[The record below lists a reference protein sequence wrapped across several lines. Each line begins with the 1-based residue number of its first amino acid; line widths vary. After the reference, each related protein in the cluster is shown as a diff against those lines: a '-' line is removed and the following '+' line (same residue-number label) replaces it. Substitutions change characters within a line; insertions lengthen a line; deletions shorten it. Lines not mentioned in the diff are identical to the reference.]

1 MKKITY
7 SQIGSRLESAG
18 IVEPEVIHNALT
30 TARTIGRPMISLLM
44 RNVQRY
50 NDEEM
55 ETDAKRAISEI
66 LEIPFFTN
74 PGDCTVDQSLTKLIG
89 LNKIEKQMAF
99 VVISNG
105 RRYLH
110 TLDPMDAEI
119 VAPAMNALKGYDVSD
134 CCMASPAC
142 ISSLMTRE
150 IMPMLAADA
159 IHSELAELLRVE
171 GVNARGF
178 GIIPKL
184 LVLDT
189 RLTAEAKAIYA
200 LIATYAGGGN
210 TEFPS
215 VQKLCADLGISRNT
229 YYKHYRLL
237 VEYGYITAT
246 QPHYPDAAEGEKAY
260 SRNIYTLSNSPSLPD
275 ELMDDAGIQKSGK
288 TMNGVLSAGYGF
300 IPKLVML
307 DSELCIKA
315 KALYAFLCAY
325 AGSGCVAFPT
335 KRAILYRLQISKP
348 TYLTAMRELETRD
361 YVLREQ
367 RIERCRGG
375 MGPNNFTLNTNPD
388 INNPKKKAQGKAEQ
402 ASKMPNAKDPQLG
415 KNRDTPTTQ
424 MGQKFGT
431 PTSQMGK
438 NFGIPNSLPPK
449 NEEMASQQGLRD
461 LDGSI
466 IEKPSSDGSN
476 LDGSNFR
483 GSNFRGSKNWY
494 TRSNNIGS
502 NNILKYQS
510 INSARARAREVTDV
524 NENNLAF
531 ALSDA
536 EAESVVAEALMAEG
550 VIPDEFFFNDT
561 LRTMAVRLITQYD
574 VKSRKYWWTT
584 TRGADG
590 EFAHSCY
597 MLFVEALTEMSAP
610 QAKFYYAGAGAKVL
624 VTGEKVCRKINDY
637 LRTSSEEGD
646 MSLPELDDAVQTTA
660 MDNYMTVATNMEI
673 KNPMAYMKSCI
684 WTALQVGDVGL
695 HSDLARYFAGN

>member
-1 MKKITY
+1 M
-7 SQIGSRLESAG
+7 
-18 IVEPEVIHNALT
+18 
-30 TARTIGRPMISLLM
+30 
-44 RNVQRY
+44 
-50 NDEEM
+50 
-55 ETDAKRAISEI
+55 TDAIR
-66 LEIPFFTN
+66 
-74 PGDCTVDQSLTKLIG
+74 
-89 LNKIEKQMAF
+89 
-99 VVISNG
+99 
-105 RRYLH
+105 
-110 TLDPMDAEI
+110 
-119 VAPAMNALKGYDVSD
+119 
-134 CCMASPAC
+134 
-142 ISSLMTRE
+142 
-150 IMPMLAADA
+150 
-159 IHSELAELLRVE
+159 SELAELLRLE
-171 GVNARGF
+171 GVNAKGF

-200 LIATYAGGGN
+200 YICSYAGGGN

-215 VQKLCADLGISRNT
+215 VLKMCADFGISRNT
-229 YYKHYRLL
+229 YYRHYHLL
-237 VEYGYITAT
+237 LEYGYIKAT
-246 QPHYPDAAEGEKAY
+246 QLRYPGASEGEKAY
-260 SRNIYTLSNSPSLPD
+260 SRNIYTLSNNPSLPD
-275 ELMDDAGIQKSGK
+275 ELMNDAGVQEGQK
-288 TMNGVLSAGYGF
+288 TINGVLSAGYGF

-307 DSELCIKA
+307 DSELSIKA

-325 AGSGCVAFPT
+325 TGSGCIAFPT
-335 KRAILYRLQISKP
+335 QQAILYRLQISKP
-348 TYLTAMRELETRD
+348 TYLAAMRELEARD
-361 YVLREQ
+361 YVLRER
-367 RIERCRGG
+367 RIEKRRGR
-375 MGPNNFTLNTNPD
+375 MGINNYLINTNPD
-388 INNPKKKAQGKAEQ
+388 IKNPKKKAQSEAGQ
-402 ASKMPNAKDPQLG
+402 TSKTSNVKGSQMG
-415 KNRDTPTTQ
+415 KNHDSPTTQ

-431 PTSQMGK
+431 PATQMGK
-438 NFGIPNSLPPK
+438 NLGIPNSLPIK
-449 NEEMASQQGLRD
+449 NEKMASQQGLRD
-461 LDGSI
+461 LDGSNF
-466 IEKPSSDGSN
+466 EQPSSNESN
-476 LDGSNFR
+476 LDGSNFL
-483 GSNFRGSKNWY
+483 GSNFLGSKNWY

-524 NENNLAF
+524 NENDLAF
-531 ALSDA
+531 ALSDE
-536 EAESVVAEALMAEG
+536 EAEGVVAEALLTDG

-561 LRTMAVRLITQYD
+561 LRTMAVRLITRYD

>member
-1 MKKITY
+1 M
-7 SQIGSRLESAG
+7 
-18 IVEPEVIHNALT
+18 
-30 TARTIGRPMISLLM
+30 
-44 RNVQRY
+44 
-50 NDEEM
+50 
-55 ETDAKRAISEI
+55 TDAIR
-66 LEIPFFTN
+66 
-74 PGDCTVDQSLTKLIG
+74 
-89 LNKIEKQMAF
+89 
-99 VVISNG
+99 
-105 RRYLH
+105 
-110 TLDPMDAEI
+110 
-119 VAPAMNALKGYDVSD
+119 
-134 CCMASPAC
+134 
-142 ISSLMTRE
+142 
-150 IMPMLAADA
+150 
-159 IHSELAELLRVE
+159 SELVELLRVE
-171 GVNARGF
+171 GVKAKGF

-184 LVLDT
+184 LMLDT
-189 RLTAEAKAIYA
+189 RLTAESKAIYA
-200 LIATYAGGGN
+200 LIATYAEGGN

-215 VQKLCADLGISRNT
+215 VQKMCADLGISRNT

-237 VEYGYITAT
+237 VEYGYIKAT
-246 QPHYPDAAEGEKAY
+246 QPHTISPVDGGVKFL
-260 SRNIYTLSNSPSLPD
+260 RNIYTLSNNPSLPD
-275 ELMDDAGIQKSGK
+275 ELMNDAGVQEGQK

-307 DSELCIKA
+307 DGELSIKA

-325 AGSGCVAFPT
+325 AGSDCVAFPT
-335 KRAILYRLQISKP
+335 QQAILYRLQISKP
-348 TYLTAMRELETRD
+348 TYLAAMRELEARD

-375 MGPNNFTLNTNPD
+375 MGPNNYTLNTNPD
-388 INNPKKKAQGKAEQ
+388 IKNPKKKAQSEAGQ
-402 ASKMPNAKDPQLG
+402 ASKMPNVKDPQTG
-415 KNRDTPTTQ
+415 KNHDTPTAQMGQKSGTPTTQ
-424 MGQKFGT
+424 MGQKSGTPTTKMGKKFGT
-431 PTSQMGK
+431 PATQMGK
-438 NFGIPNSLPPK
+438 NFGIPNSLPIK
-449 NEEMASQQGLRD
+449 NEKMASQQGLRD
-461 LDGSI
+461 LDGS
-466 IEKPSSDGSN
+466 N
-476 LDGSNFR
+476 FWGSNFW
-483 GSNFRGSKNWY
+483 GSENWY

-510 INSARARAREVTDV
+510 INSARARAREVMDGL
-524 NENNLAF
+524 NDNNLAF
-531 ALSDA
+531 ALSDE
-536 EAESVVAEALMAEG
+536 EAESVVAEALLTEG

-561 LRTMAVRLITQYD
+561 LRTMAVRIITRYD

-597 MLFVEALTEMSAP
+597 MLFAEALTEMSAP

>member
-1 MKKITY
+1 M
-7 SQIGSRLESAG
+7 
-18 IVEPEVIHNALT
+18 
-30 TARTIGRPMISLLM
+30 
-44 RNVQRY
+44 
-50 NDEEM
+50 
-55 ETDAKRAISEI
+55 TDAIR
-66 LEIPFFTN
+66 
-74 PGDCTVDQSLTKLIG
+74 
-89 LNKIEKQMAF
+89 
-99 VVISNG
+99 
-105 RRYLH
+105 
-110 TLDPMDAEI
+110 
-119 VAPAMNALKGYDVSD
+119 
-134 CCMASPAC
+134 
-142 ISSLMTRE
+142 
-150 IMPMLAADA
+150 
-159 IHSELAELLRVE
+159 SELAELLRVE
-171 GVNARGF
+171 GVNAKGF

-200 LIATYAGGGN
+200 FICSYAGGGN

-215 VQKLCADLGISRNT
+215 VLKMCADFGISRNT
-229 YYKHYRLL
+229 YYKHYHLL
-237 VEYGYITAT
+237 IEYGYIKAT
-246 QPHYPDAAEGEKAY
+246 QLHYSGAAEGEKAY
-260 SRNIYTLSNSPSLPD
+260 SRNIYTLSNNPSLPD
-275 ELMDDAGIQKSGK
+275 ELMNDAGVQEGQK
-288 TMNGVLSAGYGF
+288 TMNGLLSAGYGF

-307 DSELCIKA
+307 DGELSIKA

-325 AGSGCVAFPT
+325 TGSGCIAFPT
-335 KRAILYRLQISKP
+335 QQAILYRLQISKP
-348 TYLTAMRELETRD
+348 TYLAAMRELEARD
-361 YVLREQ
+361 YVLRER
-367 RIERCRGG
+367 RIEKRRGR
-375 MGPNNFTLNTNPD
+375 MGINNYLINTNPD
-388 INNPKKKAQGKAEQ
+388 IKNPKKKAQSEAGQ
-402 ASKMPNAKDPQLG
+402 ASKMSNAKGPQTG
-415 KNRDTPTTQ
+415 KNHDTPTTQMGQKSGTPTTQMGQKFGTPTTQ

-438 NFGIPNSLPPK
+438 NFGIPNSLPIK
-449 NEEMASQQGLRD
+449 NEKMASQQGLRD
-461 LDGSI
+461 LDGSNF
-466 IEKPSSDGSN
+466 EQPSSNEPN
-476 LDGSNFR
+476 LDGSNFL
-483 GSNFRGSKNWY
+483 GSNFLGSKNWY

-502 NNILKYQS
+502 NNFLKYQS

-524 NENNLAF
+524 NENDLAF
-531 ALSDA
+531 ALSDE
-536 EAESVVAEALMAEG
+536 EAESVVAEALLTEG

-561 LRTMAVRLITQYD
+561 LRTMAVRIITRYD

-597 MLFVEALTEMSAP
+597 MLFAEALTEMSAP

>member
-1 MKKITY
+1 M
-7 SQIGSRLESAG
+7 
-18 IVEPEVIHNALT
+18 
-30 TARTIGRPMISLLM
+30 
-44 RNVQRY
+44 
-50 NDEEM
+50 
-55 ETDAKRAISEI
+55 TDAIR
-66 LEIPFFTN
+66 
-74 PGDCTVDQSLTKLIG
+74 
-89 LNKIEKQMAF
+89 
-99 VVISNG
+99 
-105 RRYLH
+105 
-110 TLDPMDAEI
+110 
-119 VAPAMNALKGYDVSD
+119 
-134 CCMASPAC
+134 
-142 ISSLMTRE
+142 
-150 IMPMLAADA
+150 
-159 IHSELAELLRVE
+159 SELAELLRVE
-171 GVNARGF
+171 GVNAKGF

-189 RLTAEAKAIYA
+189 RLTAESKAIYA
-200 LIATYAGGGN
+200 FICSYAGGGN

-215 VQKLCADLGISRNT
+215 VEKMCADLGISRNT
-229 YYKHYRLL
+229 YYRHYRLL
-237 VEYGYITAT
+237 LEYGYIKAT
-246 QPHYPDAAEGEKAY
+246 QLRYPGASEGEKAY
-260 SRNIYTLSNSPSLPD
+260 SRNIYTLSNNPSLPD
-275 ELMDDAGIQKSGK
+275 ELMNDAGVQEGQK
-288 TMNGVLSAGYGF
+288 TINGVLSAGYGF

-325 AGSGCVAFPT
+325 TGSGCIAFPT
-335 KRAILYRLQISKP
+335 QQAILYRLQISKP
-348 TYLTAMRELETRD
+348 TYLAAMRELEARD
-361 YVLREQ
+361 YVLRER
-367 RIERCRGG
+367 RIEKRRGR
-375 MGPNNFTLNTNPD
+375 MGINNYLINTNPD
-388 INNPKKKAQGKAEQ
+388 INNPRKKAQGNAEQ
-402 ASKMPNAKDPQLG
+402 ASKIPNVKDLQTG
-415 KNRDTPTTQ
+415 KNHDTPTTQ

-431 PTSQMGK
+431 PTTQMGQKFGTPISQMGK
-438 NFGIPNSLPPK
+438 NLGIPNSLPSK
-449 NEEMASQQGLRD
+449 NEKMASQQGLRD
-461 LDGSI
+461 LDGSNF
-466 IEKPSSDGSN
+466 EQPSSNEPN
-476 LDGSNFR
+476 LDGSNFL
-483 GSNFRGSKNWY
+483 GSNFLGSKNWY

-524 NENNLAF
+524 NENDLAF
-531 ALSDA
+531 ALSDE
-536 EAESVVAEALMAEG
+536 EAEGVVAEALLTDG

-561 LRTMAVRLITQYD
+561 LRTMAVRLITRYD

>member
-1 MKKITY
+1 M
-7 SQIGSRLESAG
+7 
-18 IVEPEVIHNALT
+18 
-30 TARTIGRPMISLLM
+30 
-44 RNVQRY
+44 
-50 NDEEM
+50 
-55 ETDAKRAISEI
+55 TDAIR
-66 LEIPFFTN
+66 
-74 PGDCTVDQSLTKLIG
+74 G
-89 LNKIEKQMAF
+89 
-99 VVISNG
+99 
-105 RRYLH
+105 
-110 TLDPMDAEI
+110 
-119 VAPAMNALKGYDVSD
+119 
-134 CCMASPAC
+134 
-142 ISSLMTRE
+142 
-150 IMPMLAADA
+150 
-159 IHSELAELLRVE
+159 ELAELLRVE
-171 GVNARGF
+171 GVKAKGF

-189 RLTAEAKAIYA
+189 RLTAESKAIYA
-200 LIATYAGGGN
+200 LIATYAEGGN

-246 QPHYPDAAEGEKAY
+246 QPRTISSADGGVIF
-260 SRNIYTLSNSPSLPD
+260 SRNVYTISDPPSLPD
-275 ELMDDAGIQKSGK
+275 KLMRDVGIHEGGK
-288 TMNGVLSAGYGF
+288 AVNGVLSAGYGF

-307 DSELCIKA
+307 DGELSIKA

-325 AGSGCVAFPT
+325 AGSDCVAFPT
-335 KRAILYRLQISKP
+335 QQAILYRLKISKP
-348 TYLTAMRELETRD
+348 TYLAAMRELEARD

-367 RIERCRGG
+367 KIERCRGG
-375 MGPNNFTLNTNPD
+375 MGPNNYTINNNPD
-388 INNPKKKAQGKAEQ
+388 IKNPKKKAQSKTGQ
-402 ASKMPNAKDPQLG
+402 PSKMPNAKDPQTG
-415 KNRDTPTTQ
+415 KNHDTPTTQ

-431 PTSQMGK
+431 PTTQIGKKFGTPTTQMGK
-438 NFGIPNSLPPK
+438 NFGIPIFLPSK

-461 LDGSI
+461 LDGSNF
-466 IEKPSSDGSN
+466 EQPSSNEPN
-476 LDGSNFR
+476 LDGSNFWETSFW
-483 GSNFRGSKNWY
+483 GSENWY

-524 NENNLAF
+524 NENDLAF

-536 EAESVVAEALMAEG
+536 EAASVVAEALLTEG

-561 LRTMAVRLITQYD
+561 LRTMAVRIITRYD
-574 VKSRKYWWTT
+574 VKLRKYWWTT

-597 MLFVEALTEMSAP
+597 MLFAEALTEMSAP

>member
-1 MKKITY
+1 M
-7 SQIGSRLESAG
+7 
-18 IVEPEVIHNALT
+18 
-30 TARTIGRPMISLLM
+30 
-44 RNVQRY
+44 
-50 NDEEM
+50 
-55 ETDAKRAISEI
+55 TDAIR
-66 LEIPFFTN
+66 
-74 PGDCTVDQSLTKLIG
+74 
-89 LNKIEKQMAF
+89 
-99 VVISNG
+99 
-105 RRYLH
+105 
-110 TLDPMDAEI
+110 
-119 VAPAMNALKGYDVSD
+119 
-134 CCMASPAC
+134 
-142 ISSLMTRE
+142 
-150 IMPMLAADA
+150 
-159 IHSELAELLRVE
+159 SELAELLRVE
-171 GVNARGF
+171 GVKAKGF

-200 LIATYAGGGN
+200 FICSYAGGGN

-215 VQKLCADLGISRNT
+215 VQKMCADLGISRNT

-237 VEYGYITAT
+237 GEYGYIKAT
-246 QPHYPDAAEGEKAY
+246 QPHTFSSADGGVKFL
-260 SRNIYTLSNSPSLPD
+260 RNIYTLSINPSLPD
-275 ELMDDAGIQKSGK
+275 ELMNDAGVQEGRK
-288 TMNGVLSAGYGF
+288 TINGVLSAGYGF

-307 DSELCIKA
+307 DDELSIKA

-325 AGSGCVAFPT
+325 AGSDCVAFPT
-335 KRAILYRLQISKP
+335 QQAILYRLQISKS
-348 TYLTAMRELETRD
+348 TYLAAMRELEARD

-367 RIERCRGG
+367 QIERCRGG
-375 MGPNNFTLNTNPD
+375 MGPNNYTINANPD
-388 INNPKKKAQGKAEQ
+388 IKNPMKKARSEAEQ
-402 ASKMPNAKDPQLG
+402 ASKTPDVKGSQMG
-415 KNRDTPTTQ
+415 KNHDTPTTQ

-431 PTSQMGK
+431 PTTQMGK
-438 NFGIPNSLPPK
+438 NFGIPNSLPIK
-449 NEEMASQQGLRD
+449 NEKMASQQGLRD
-461 LDGSI
+461 LDGSNF
-466 IEKPSSDGSN
+466 EQPSSNEPN

-483 GSNFRGSKNWY
+483 GSNFRGSRNWY

-531 ALSDA
+531 ALSDE
-536 EAESVVAEALMAEG
+536 EAESVVAEALLTEG

-574 VKSRKYWWTT
+574 VKSRKFWWTT

-597 MLFVEALTEMSAP
+597 MLFAEALTEMSAP
-610 QAKFYYAGAGAKVL
+610 QTQFNYAGAKVL

-637 LRTSSEEGD
+637 LRTSGEEGE
-646 MSLPELDDAVQTTA
+646 MSLPELDDAVQATA
-660 MDNYMTVATNMEI
+660 MENYMTAASSMEI